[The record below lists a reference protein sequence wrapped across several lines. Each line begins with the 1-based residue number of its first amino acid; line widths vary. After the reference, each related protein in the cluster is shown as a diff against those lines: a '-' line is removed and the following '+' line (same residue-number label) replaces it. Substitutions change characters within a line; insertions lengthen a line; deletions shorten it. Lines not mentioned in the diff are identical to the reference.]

1 MANCCSHN
9 TPRSRIWTLRQ
20 NYTQHLKLLSYFSS
34 IHFHFQFTD
43 STDKERAKKAG
54 LTQRVNKIFINTQNE
69 ETCVWI
75 SMERVTK
82 RQFEQAKKGRRTR
95 KDGIEN
101 RERDGFGGAL
111 TKSSGDLSLEH
122 AMRDGIE
129 VYQAWAFSAYYLFN
143 WSDTEKSW
151 GNCRESF
158 VAKVRHRGRL

>member
-1 MANCCSHN
+1 
-9 TPRSRIWTLRQ
+9 
-20 NYTQHLKLLSYFSS
+20 
-34 IHFHFQFTD
+34 
-43 STDKERAKKAG
+43 
-54 LTQRVNKIFINTQNE
+54 
-69 ETCVWI
+69 
-75 SMERVTK
+75 MERVTK

-143 WSDTEKSW
+143 
-151 GNCRESF
+151 
-158 VAKVRHRGRL
+158 